1 MNNDKT
7 NIITREKS
15 IEIAKVTF
23 DWCLSKFGNPLKTL
37 EPKLNVSFDRRVKN
51 YYGNYSDRVVSVFPI
66 VCGDER
72 TIILTVLHE
81 FRHFLQMP
89 KIHNMSQY
97 YKLFEK
103 YNYENHPLEI
113 DAIKFQKEHYSSC
126 RRTLKRKGV
135 I

>member
-1 MNNDKT
+1 MRTKTFNDGDKVWMLT
-7 NIITREKS
+7 IVGHS
-15 IEIAKVTF
+15 LIEQSNGRK
-23 DWCLSKFGNPLKTL
+23 
-37 EPKLNVSFDRRVKN
+37 RN
-51 YYGNYSDRVVSVFPI
+51 YYQCKCDCGNEKI
-66 VCGDER
+66 V
-72 TIILTVLHE
+72 ILTVLHE

-113 DAIKFQKEHYSSC
+113 DAIKFQKEHYSAC